1 MCIYICILL
10 AYWYKSKNTDAY
22 VYIDIDRILLFAF
35 SFLNPYFADILEQA
49 SRIRPSFGAAGI
61 RMLSGFYSAARHA
74 MANVHTSSL
83 AVYRLEMLE
92 RICKTVAKLRLSE
105 EVEVCDVV
113 IGINLHE
120 EARVAKG
127 FPSLL
132 SFEVRAN
139 GRQNLELLDR
149 EPLLAYSK
157 LEKRILALC
166 HQYGTLSEDSFS
178 GDDFSTLGEE
188 FDDEGDSRPSF
199 LLAFFSIILYFKSFL
214 WNNLWDCNRRLMS

>member
-1 MCIYICILL
+1 
-10 AYWYKSKNTDAY
+10 
-22 VYIDIDRILLFAF
+22 
-35 SFLNPYFADILEQA
+35 
-49 SRIRPSFGAAGI
+49 
-61 RMLSGFYSAARHA
+61 

-139 GRQNLELLDR
+139 GRQNIELLDR

-178 GDDFSTLGEE
+178 GDDFSTLGKE
-188 FDDEGDSRPSF
+188 FDDEGDSCPSF
-199 LLAFFSIILYFKSFL
+199 LLTFFSIILYLKSFS
-214 WNNLWDCNRRLMS
+214 WNNFWESKIVLDINLSFPFSLPPMFSTPEGAPLDCNTPQRGQCSKRRREDGVTRRELTPTTIQRNSRGFLVVERLPRDDPQ

>member
-1 MCIYICILL
+1 
-10 AYWYKSKNTDAY
+10 
-22 VYIDIDRILLFAF
+22 
-35 SFLNPYFADILEQA
+35 
-49 SRIRPSFGAAGI
+49 
-61 RMLSGFYSAARHA
+61 
-74 MANVHTSSL
+74 
-83 AVYRLEMLE
+83 MLE

-139 GRQNLELLDR
+139 GRQNIELLDR

-199 LLAFFSIILYFKSFL
+199 LLTFFSIILYVFL
-214 WNNLWDCNRRLMS
+214 VE